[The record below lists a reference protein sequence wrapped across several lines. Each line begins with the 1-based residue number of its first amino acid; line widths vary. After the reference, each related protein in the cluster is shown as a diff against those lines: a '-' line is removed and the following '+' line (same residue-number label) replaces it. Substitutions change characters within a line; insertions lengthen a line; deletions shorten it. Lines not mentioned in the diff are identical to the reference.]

1 MDLYNIDST
10 SGTNST
16 ISQEDRDRKAMHDL
30 TFHIIVALCLASIVI
45 ITGILVI
52 MVIWVKFK
60 GWKSN
65 VSTIPTAIK
74 YGDNL

>member
-1 MDLYNIDST
+1 MDHDNI

-16 ISQEDRDRKAMHDL
+16 LSQEDRDRKAMHDL

-45 ITGILVI
+45 ITGILVM

-60 GWKSN
+60 GWKSSDAH
-65 VSTIPTAIK
+65 VPTAK
-74 YGDNL
+74 KFGDNL